1 MLAAF
6 ITGLS
11 GLTLTANERSFLATS
26 KPAGVILFARNCD
39 TPEQVRRLVTEA
51 KSAIAD
57 DRVLVLI
64 DQEGGRVQRLR
75 PPHWRALPP
84 GRIFAEMFTRDPNK
98 ALMAARD
105 VSRLTAND
113 LRALGISCNCAP
125 VLDVPVT
132 GSHDIIGDRAYGS
145 QAAQVAALGWA
156 VAAGL
161 MDGGVLPVIKH
172 IPGHGRARAD
182 SHFELP
188 IVDTSL
194 DVLTATDFEA
204 FRLLNE
210 MPAAMT
216 AHVVYSAI
224 DPHYPASTSQRVTS
238 TIIRD
243 YIGFDGLLMSDDL
256 SMQALQGT
264 IAERA
269 DAVLKSG
276 SDLALHCNGNA
287 AEMDQV
293 AGAVPMLDGR
303 ALARFERA
311 YQTTRQ
317 HQPFSL
323 ANAEA
328 QLADVMRLVA

>member
-11 GLTLTANERSFLATS
+11 GLALTQRERSFLSSS

-39 TPEQVRRLVTEA
+39 TPEQVRRLVSDA
-51 KSAIAD
+51 KAAIGD
-57 DRVLVLI
+57 DRVQVLI

-84 GRIFAEMFTRDPNK
+84 GRVFAEMFSTDPNK
-98 ALMAARD
+98 ALAAARD
-105 VSRLTAND
+105 IARLTAND

-125 VLDVPVT
+125 VLDVPVAD
-132 GSHDIIGDRAYGS
+132 SHDIIGDRAYGRH
-145 QAAQVAALGWA
+145 AAQVAALGWA

-161 MDGGVLPVIKH
+161 MDGGVLPVMKH

-188 IVDTSL
+188 VVDTPL
-194 DVLTATDFEA
+194 ETLIETDFEP
-204 FRLLNE
+204 FRLLKE

-224 DPHYPASTSQRVTS
+224 DRHYPASTSQVVTS
-238 TIIRD
+238 RIIREH
-243 YIGFDGLLMSDDL
+243 IGFDGLLMSDDL
-256 SMQALQGT
+256 SMKALTGT

-276 SDLALHCNGNA
+276 SDLALHCNGDA

-293 AGAVPMLDGR
+293 AGAAPMLDGR

-311 YQTTRQ
+311 YSITRQ

-323 ANAEA
+323 AAAEA
-328 QLADVMRLVA
+328 QLADVMRRVA